1 MSELDPLT
9 QPEPSTNCDSSFS
22 SGSVMA
28 KLGSLGRVMQFEP
41 GTAGV
46 SPACSVSS
54 VLRCRA
60 GKTPAV
66 PAKEILKLH
75 HYW

>member
-1 MSELDPLT
+1 M
-9 QPEPSTNCDSSFS
+9 
-22 SGSVMA
+22 
-28 KLGSLGRVMQFEP
+28 MQFEP

-46 SPACSVSS
+46 SPASSASS

-60 GKTPAV
+60 GETPAV

-75 HYW
+75 HY